1 MRSVTVA
8 LGALVSVVALLSAG
22 AVFAMFVWAAKKDG
36 EKDRALQRR
45 LGIHRRTRIG
55 R

>member
-1 MRSVTVA
+1 MTLIAEILIVVLL
-8 LGALVSVVALLSAG
+8 LGVPLVIVGSL
-22 AVFAMFVWAAKKDG
+22 FVWGARKDG

-45 LGIHRRTRIG
+45 LGIRRSTRLG